1 MIMIED
7 VRLSEYN
14 LINLILFGQSKS
26 LTTNSKLKNTTT
38 KLSMNSM
45 IITTIGQSLSPLLS
59 TCSSSAVEMMKVMV
73 EMITMEREKR
83 ARNWA
88 SLEVQGYSI
97 VLHTRD
103 LHCPH

>member
-45 IITTIGQSLSPLLS
+45 IITTIGQSLSPFLS
-59 TCSSSAVEMMKVMV
+59 SCSSSAVDMMKVMV
-73 EMITMEREKR
+73 EMITMERENS
-83 ARNWA
+83 ARNLA
-88 SLEVQGYSI
+88 SLEVHGYSMVFHNQ
-97 VLHTRD
+97 VLH
-103 LHCPH
+103 